1 MPVIKK
7 DNGGKKEE
15 KEPSAEEQVETK
27 ATPEQMVTP
36 TPEPAAPVQ
45 V

>member
-1 MPVIKK
+1 MLVIKK

-15 KEPSAEEQVETK
+15 KEPSAEEQVETQ

-36 TPEPAAPVQ
+36 TPEPAAPVHD
-45 V
+45 